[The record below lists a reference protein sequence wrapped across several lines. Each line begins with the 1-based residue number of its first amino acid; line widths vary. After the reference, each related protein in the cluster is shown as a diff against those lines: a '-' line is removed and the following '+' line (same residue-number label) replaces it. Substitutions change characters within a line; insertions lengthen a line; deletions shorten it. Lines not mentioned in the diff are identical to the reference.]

1 MMTKWSDRGN
11 CRWPKALWRS
21 ERGQSLIEL
30 ALLTPVLLM
39 LVIGIVEMGRYASFG
54 ILVSNAARAGAQ
66 YGAQSL
72 TKAADN
78 TGIASAVQNECS
90 SADTV
95 TCQALTLVPASGPY
109 TICGCD
115 NGGAFT
121 ATACT
126 STCTT
131 GHMVVSVQVGAKG
144 TFNPLFNYT
153 PPLFGHL
160 SIPQII
166 ITSTATQRVAQ

>member
-1 MMTKWSDRGN
+1 MVTKLSALAKRH
-11 CRWPKALWRS
+11 WPKALWAS

-72 TKAADN
+72 TKAADT
-78 TGIASAVQNECS
+78 TGITAAYNNECA

-95 TCQALTLVPASGPY
+95 TCPALNPP
-109 TICGCD
+109 TIATVCGCD
-115 NGGAFT
+115 NAGTISTMAS
-121 ATACT
+121 CS
-126 STCTT
+126 STCAN
-131 GHMVVSVQVGAKG
+131 HVVVSVQVKAKG

-160 SIPQII
+160 SIPQIT